1 MKEVKTTIDALEV
14 GMFVSRLDRPWID
27 TPFVLEGLRIKSRDD
42 IEGLRKYTS
51 FVFVDTEQGLTPDP
65 EHWVSISPDEIQMED
80 EAEVVIKF
88 KEKKHDEES
97 EYGQLRKTFYEIETE
112 FEAEF
117 QQAKGIKERIEKD
130 FQKVLADMGKG
141 KNLDVAMLKD
151 GIHAAVTSI
160 IRNPSA
166 FALLI
171 QLEKSNEYAYSH
183 ALSSSIWCAHFGR
196 HLGFEI
202 SEIEELALGGMLLD
216 LGKIKLPP
224 ELLNKTEKITPAE
237 ASLIHKHVDY
247 SVRLLSKSQGIST
260 NVMRMVATH
269 HERANGKGYPQ
280 GLENKDI
287 PIYGRIAGIVDSY
300 DAMTTPRPYRSR
312 TLSPNEAINELY
324 KLRDASFQGELI
336 EQFIQT
342 VGLYPTGSLVEL
354 TSGAVAIVLEVNDLK
369 RLYPTVM
376 IVLDR
381 DKQPVE
387 DFETVNLAEN
397 RTGLMVAKAL
407 PTGAFGINIEELF
420 I

>member
-27 TPFVLEGLRIKSRDD
+27 TPFALEGLRINSKED

-51 FVFVDTEQGLTPDP
+51 FVFVNTEEGPTPDP
-65 EHWVSISPDEIQMED
+65 EHWISVSAEELRILDEN
-80 EAEVVIKF
+80 EVEIAF
-88 KEKKHDEES
+88 KESKEEN
-97 EYGQLRKTFYEIETE
+97 EYQKLRKAFYEIEAD
-112 FEAEF
+112 FEEELEK
-117 QQAKGIKERIEKD
+117 AKGIKARIEKD
-130 FQKVLADMGKG
+130 FKKILADMSKG
-141 KNLDVAMLKD
+141 QELNVATLKD
-151 GIHAAVTSI
+151 GIHAAVGSI

-183 ALSSSIWCAHFGR
+183 ALSCSIWCAHFGR

-202 SEIEELALGGMLLD
+202 KEIEELALGGMLLD

-224 ELLNKTEKITPAE
+224 ELLNKREKITVPE
-237 ASLIHKHVDY
+237 ASIIKRHVDY
-247 SVRLLSKSQGIST
+247 SVRILTKSTGIST

-280 GLENKDI
+280 GIENKDI

-300 DAMTTPRPYRSR
+300 DAMTTPRPYSKK
-312 TLSPNEAINELY
+312 TMSPNEAINELY
-324 KLRDASFQGELI
+324 KLRDSSFQSELI

-354 TSGAVAIVLEVNDLK
+354 NSGAVAIVLEVNDLK

-376 IVLDR
+376 MVLDK
-381 DKQPVE
+381 DKEPIE
-387 DFETVNLAEN
+387 SFETINLADN
-397 RTGLMVAKAL
+397 QTGLMVKKAL
-407 PTGAFGINIEELF
+407 PSGSFGINIEELF

>member
-27 TPFVLEGLRIKSRDD
+27 TPFILEGIRINSKED

-51 FVFVDTEQGLTPDP
+51 FVFVDTEQGPTPDP
-65 EHWVSISPDEIQMED
+65 EHWISISPDEIRVDDED
-80 EAEVVIKF
+80 EVVIAF
-88 KEKKHDEES
+88 KEQKEDN
-97 EYGQLRKTFYEIETE
+97 EYQKLRKTFYEIESD
-112 FEAEF
+112 FEEELEK
-117 QQAKGIKERIEKD
+117 AKDIKVRIEQD
-130 FQKVLADMGKG
+130 FKKVLGDLGKG
-141 KNLDVAMLKD
+141 QELDINSLKE
-151 GIHAAVTSI
+151 GIHAAVASI
-160 IRNPSA
+160 LRNPSA
-166 FALLI
+166 FSLLL

-183 ALSSSIWCAHFGR
+183 ALSTSIWCGHFGR
-196 HLGFEI
+196 HLGFEVN
-202 SEIEELALGGMLLD
+202 EIEELALGGMLLD

-224 ELLNKTEKITPAE
+224 ALLNKVEKITVPE
-237 ASLIHKHVDY
+237 ASIIRKHVDY
-247 SVRLLSKSQGIST
+247 SLRILAKSKNISP

-280 GLENKDI
+280 GIENKDI

-300 DAMTTPRPYRSR
+300 DAMTTPRPYSKK
-312 TLSPNEAINELY
+312 TMSPNEAINELY
-324 KLRDASFQGELI
+324 KLRDTSFQSELV

-354 TSGAVAIVLEVNDLK
+354 NSGAVAIVLEVNDLK

-381 DKQPVE
+381 MHEPVE
-387 DFETVNLAEN
+387 DFETINLAESES
-397 RTGLMVAKAL
+397 GLIVNKAL